1 MESKDEV
8 KRVFEGGEEIKQGQY
23 RWIAWKKWNALKK
36 KRSLGGGLSERE
48 AKSM

>member
-1 MESKDEV
+1 METKDEV

-36 KRSLGGGLSERE
+36 KSLGGGLSERE